1 VRHRSDGPHVP
12 RPVLVKSAAVA
23 LLLVSVTAWSA
34 PKDGP
39 PSTSGAQLYE
49 QFCSTCHDHPKD
61 RIPARDIIA
70 RHNPDEVMRILT
82 SGAMRA
88 QAGGL
93 NMNDR
98 AAVATFLTGKAPTGN
113 PGGAPPETNLCKEQG
128 AAAGGE
134 GGSSWNGWGRDLNNS
149 RFQPDPGLTAAEVP
163 HLKVKWAFGYRATYI
178 YGQPTMAGGRVYV
191 TSTTGRV
198 YSLDAQTG
206 CTHWTFDAAAPVRT
220 AVSVAKIPGD
230 SGGRLAAM
238 FGDDSANVYALDAD
252 SGKLLWKTRLDQHPD
267 ARITG
272 APVFYGERL
281 YVPVSSLEELSAA
294 APDYE
299 CCKFRGS
306 VAALSARDGKVVWQT
321 YTIGHKARLYRKTE
335 SGTDLYGPAGGSV
348 WSAPTLDPKRNLLYV
363 GTGNSYTDVPTTRTD
378 SILALDMRTGAIR
391 WTNQLRAGDNYVVGC
406 ESPDMAGKG
415 KCPRALGPD
424 VDFGNSP
431 ILRSLPDGHRVL
443 LTGEKSGQV
452 YGLDPATGRQL
463 WAAQVG
469 VGSGLGGIEWGGA
482 ADRSQFYVAVSDA
495 AAKGAKPGGLVALRI
510 DDGKQVWRAEPPA
523 PVCSWGARNCT
534 EAQSQA
540 VSVIPGVVL
549 SGAQDGHLRAYAS
562 GDGRVLWDFD
572 TAQSFDTVNGVAAAG
587 GSLDNGGATV
597 VGGMVFVNSGYGRI
611 TGQPGNLLLA
621 FTVDGR

>member
-1 VRHRSDGPHVP
+1 MRHRSDGLHVP
-12 RPVLVKSAAVA
+12 RPVLVKAAAVA
-23 LLLVSVTAWSA
+23 LLLVSITAWSA

-61 RIPARDIIA
+61 RIPARDVIA
-70 RHNPDEVMRILT
+70 RHNPDEVMQILT
-82 SGAMRA
+82 SGVMRA

-113 PGGAPPETNLCKEQG
+113 LGAAPETNLCKEQG

-178 YGQPTMAGGRVYV
+178 YGQPTIAGGRVYV

-220 AVSVAKIPGD
+220 AVSIAKIPGD
-230 SGGRLAAM
+230 SGKRLAAVL
-238 FGDDSANVYALDAD
+238 GDDSANVYALDAD
-252 SGKLLWKTRLDQHPD
+252 SGKLIWKTRLDQHPD

-306 VAALSARDGKVVWQT
+306 VAALSARDGKVAWQT
-321 YTIGHKARLYRKTE
+321 YTIGRKARPYRKTE

-348 WSAPTLDPKRNLLYV
+348 WSAPTLDPKRNVLYV

-415 KCPRALGPD
+415 KCPRTLGPD

-431 ILRSLPDGHRVL
+431 ILRSLPNGQRVL

-469 VGSGLGGIEWGGA
+469 VGSSLGGIEWGGA
-482 ADRSQFYVAVSDA
+482 ADPSQFYVAVSDA

-510 DDGKQVWRAEPPA
+510 DDGQQVWRAEPPA

-540 VSVIPGVVL
+540 VSVIPGVVF

-587 GSLDNGGATV
+587 GSLDHGGATV
-597 VGGMVFVNSGYGRI
+597 AGGMVFVNSGYGRI